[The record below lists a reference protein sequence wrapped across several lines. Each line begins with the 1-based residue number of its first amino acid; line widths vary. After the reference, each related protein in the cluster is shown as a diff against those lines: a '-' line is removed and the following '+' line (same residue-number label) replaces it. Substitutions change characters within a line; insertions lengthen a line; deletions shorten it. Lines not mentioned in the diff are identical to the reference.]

1 MAPAP
6 RVPAGPSSRGD
17 TRAPTSPPQATVPPV
32 DLAAVRRTD
41 AIIESLAARGGAGS
55 AGRSLPGA
63 ETGRPLQAEDADPAV
78 RLLCALIDDVDD
90 PGTGDTGPA
99 PPSGPGPGPRR
110 RGPRTIVALGVAGAV
125 LASGGVAAAGG
136 DADRSSRAAAPAPRS
151 TAGGAEEAAKAAR
164 ADTDAGTYVP
174 PRARGGARRA
184 PEPGR
189 SAPKPQP
196 PRPEKAKD
204 REAGDRDEP
213 RRGHPFPLGPRQSRP
228 ELPTITVRSDDPR
241 FTADRTTRSSTS
253 VATWKTCANAPNAI
267 PATPTAAPTSPKRPR
282 APANPYSIRAPA
294 RGGQFSS
301 RPSSLSMTPST

>member
-1 MAPAP
+1 MTERGPGAPG
-6 RVPAGPSSRGD
+6 PAGPSSRGD

-90 PGTGDTGPA
+90 PGTGDTGRGTDPGPA
-99 PPSGPGPGPRR
+99 PPSGPGPGTRR

-174 PRARGGARRA
+174 PRARGGARPA

-189 SAPKPQP
+189 SAPKPRP
-196 PRPEKAKD
+196 PRAPEKAKD
-204 REAGDRDEP
+204 RETGDRDEP

-241 FTADRTTRSSTS
+241 FTAESDDRLLDFRRNLEDLRKRTERHTRD
-253 VATWKTCANAPNAI
+253 PDR
-267 PATPTAAPTSPKRPR
+267 RPD
-282 APANPYSIRAPA
+282 
-294 RGGQFSS
+294 
-301 RPSSLSMTPST
+301 

>member
-1 MAPAP
+1 MCWACPLGRYAWRSTGHWPGSARWPERSRSLDGAWPRRPGSGRAVEPRRYPRADEPAAGHRPARRPGRGAPYRRGHRVARGAGRAP
-6 RVPAGPSSRGD
+6 RDGRRGVDRLTERGPGARGPAGPSSRGD

-55 AGRSLPGA
+55 AGRSLSGA

-90 PGTGDTGPA
+90 PGTGATGPA

-151 TAGGAEEAAKAAR
+151 
-164 ADTDAGTYVP
+164 
-174 PRARGGARRA
+174 
-184 PEPGR
+184 
-189 SAPKPQP
+189 
-196 PRPEKAKD
+196 
-204 REAGDRDEP
+204 
-213 RRGHPFPLGPRQSRP
+213 
-228 ELPTITVRSDDPR
+228 
-241 FTADRTTRSSTS
+241 
-253 VATWKTCANAPNAI
+253 
-267 PATPTAAPTSPKRPR
+267 
-282 APANPYSIRAPA
+282 
-294 RGGQFSS
+294 
-301 RPSSLSMTPST
+301 